1 MRMLLLIALLALP
14 AFGQKKPVTLDALN
28 DYRGSTPRGIPG
40 EPVWAPDGK
49 AFQIPRLPFCQVIE
63 PQLRA
68 LAEQERLPVGRPDRL
83 SGNATRRA
91 APVVVERVQRDR
103 LLLPERRERE
113 ERDKQQH
120 PHRIIGPVVYI

>member
-40 EPVWAPDGK
+40 EPVWAPDGQ
-49 AFQIPRLPFCQVIE
+49 AFLFRQRS
-63 PQLRA
+63 QLRLYD
-68 LAEQERLPVGRPDRL
+68 LAKRQARDLERLAVGRPDRL

-120 PHRIIGPVVYI
+120 PH